1 MKIIDKIESIR
12 SKNNL
17 NWMDILRVAFK
28 HSPHE
33 TKKLVKKIH
42 TNDTRISDLFKKL
55 SE

>member
-28 HSPHE
+28 HSPYE

>member
-28 HSPHE
+28 HSPNE